1 MLVPAPGKSCGS
13 CTECC
18 KTMTVNELQKPGG
31 VYCPHCNIGGGCKIY
46 PDRPSSCR
54 TFMCAWLYSPNMGP
68 EFKPDK
74 THVVIWQWD
83 DSHILFADCDPDYPD
98 AWRAPK
104 IINFL
109 RQTAG
114 KIGPSGWK
122 IIAAVEKQTWLVT
135 EHAILS
141 EEGEMTWFVG
151 HRTSPS
157 WRAAVP
163 LADPGLPG
171 VR

>member
-1 MLVPAPGKSCGS
+1 
-13 CTECC
+13 
-18 KTMTVNELQKPGG
+18 
-31 VYCPHCNIGGGCKIY
+31 
-46 PDRPSSCR
+46 
-54 TFMCAWLYSPNMGP
+54 MGP

-83 DSHILFADCDPDYPD
+83 DSTSLFADCDPDYPD
-98 AWRAPK
+98 AWRAPRSS
-104 IINFL
+104 IF

-151 HRTSPS
+151 HRTSRLAGGGAAGRSGLSGALTRRHGCGDSSPPACVSSPTGRWLQLQNSAAPS
-157 WRAAVP
+157 R
-163 LADPGLPG
+163 
-171 VR
+171 